1 MVLLLYHNNL
11 YPSSRRNRSKELT
24 FDCPKIACVSA
35 ISKASLVDSAREK
48 VAEMASNMNASRT
61 RFVIVEAM
69 LTNPPFL
76 ERDEVRAAPL
86 RLPTTWCLLLGF
98 FWDTE
103 VIMVYANAY
112 KNLIVVR
119 LEQQGIEGVRI

>member
-1 MVLLLYHNNL
+1 
-11 YPSSRRNRSKELT
+11 
-24 FDCPKIACVSA
+24 VSA

-48 VAEMASNMNASRT
+48 DAEMASNMNASSMRT
-61 RFVIVEAM
+61 GFVIVEAM

-86 RLPTTWCLLLGF
+86 RKPTTWCLLLGF

-119 LEQQGIEGVRI
+119 LE